1 MFGLLFILAC
11 SDGPS
16 EPPPTEPPATTTTST
31 EAPQAEP
38 RNVVIVSM
46 DTVSAEH
53 MSLFGGPAQTPNIA
67 AIAEQGVAWSAITH
81 FPETAVAH
89 WSLMTGVLPAVHGDV
104 PAFGRSRYTG
114 PTLAE
119 HLKAQGYQT
128 GAFIG
133 GETLTDRSTGLSR
146 GFDVYDDRHPWDR
159 ADLKRPGQEV
169 TASALK
175 WIDHVSNPTRP
186 YFAFIHYF
194 DAHFPYTPAPPWDTA
209 YLGENPSPLGGSDE
223 ELRPYRDGER
233 TPSAADVAK
242 VAALYRGEIS
252 ELDAILGPLLQR
264 LAEQPNTTVI
274 ITSDHGESFAH
285 DYWFNHR
292 DGLWDEVIRVPL
304 IWKGPGF
311 SAATAEPPLVGL
323 VDVVPTLLHALDLP
337 AIPRIHGTVALNGPV
352 RTMAYAVTDSR
363 RPRPQFAARSS
374 THKLIAP
381 VVDGRIQA
389 NSSSRYDLSSDP
401 NEVQPTATL
410 PDAFTGI
417 EAAYQGVIQP
427 VIARSQG
434 PEPAK
439 RTPDHSEHE
448 RLRALGYV
456 DGPSLGER
464 APK

>member
-1 MFGLLFILAC
+1 MIALLLVLAC
-11 SDGPS
+11 GTSPS
-16 EPPPTEPPATTTTST
+16 EPTPTNPIEPAPTPAAVS
-31 EAPQAEP
+31 QIEP
-38 RNVVIVSM
+38 RNIVMVSM

-53 MSLFGGPAQTPNIA
+53 MSLFGGPARTPNIA
-67 AIAEQGVAWSAITH
+67 AVAEQGVAWSAITH

-119 HLKAQGYQT
+119 HLKAQGYRT

-146 GFDVYDDRHPWDR
+146 GFDVYDDRHQWDR
-159 ADLKRPGQEV
+159 ADLKRPGGEV
-169 TASALK
+169 TASALR
-175 WIDHVSNPTRP
+175 WIEQAGNPNQP

-194 DAHFPYTPAPPWDTA
+194 DAHFPYTPAAPWDTA
-209 YLGENPSPLGGSDE
+209 YVGENPSPLGGSDE

-233 TPSAADVAK
+233 TPSPADIAK
-242 VAALYRGEIS
+242 VAALYQGEIS
-252 ELDAILGPLLQR
+252 ELDGILAPLLQR
-264 LAEQPNTTVI
+264 VSGQPNTTVI

-311 SAATAEPPLVGL
+311 SAATAAPPLIGL

-337 AIPRIHGTVALNGPV
+337 PIPRIHGTVVLDGPP
-352 RTMAYAVTDSR
+352 RTMTYAVTDSR

-374 THKLIAP
+374 THKVIAP
-381 VVDGRIQA
+381 VRDGRIQ
-389 NSSSRYDLSSDP
+389 SDDSMRYDLTVDP
-401 NEVQPTATL
+401 NELQPTATL

-456 DGPSLGER
+456 DGPSSGER
-464 APK
+464 GPK